1 MQKGALNVHR
11 IRKDFPILG
20 RKIRDKPLVYFDNA
34 ATTQKPLA
42 VIDAIRDYYMNY
54 NSNIHRAVH
63 QLAEEATL
71 EYEKTREKVARF
83 INARSSDEIIF
94 TRNATEAINLI
105 SYSWART
112 NIRKDDKVVL
122 TEIEHHSNIV
132 PWQILSLEKGSILEY
147 VGIDDNGYLNMEDYK
162 RHLQSNKVKLISVS
176 HMSNVLGTIVPVNE
190 IIKMAHDQSV
200 PVLVDGAQSVPHMPV
215 DVQDMDC
222 DFMAF
227 SAHKML
233 GPTGVGVLYV
243 KREILNEM
251 PPFIGGG
258 DMIKEVHK
266 NETKYNDLPYKFE

>member
-1 MQKGALNVHR
+1 M
-11 IRKDFPILG
+11 
-20 RKIRDKPLVYFDNA
+20 
-34 ATTQKPLA
+34 
-42 VIDAIRDYYMNY
+42 
-54 NSNIHRAVH
+54 
-63 QLAEEATL
+63 
-71 EYEKTREKVARF
+71 
-83 INARSSDEIIF
+83 
-94 TRNATEAINLI
+94 
-105 SYSWART
+105 
-112 NIRKDDKVVL
+112 L

-251 PPFIGGG
+251 PPFIGG
-258 DMIKEVHK
+258 DKLK
-266 NETKYNDLPYKFE
+266 R